1 MPKAV
6 VCRELGPPERL
17 RLETF
22 ASVPLAPGQVRV
34 AIQAAGINFPD
45 ILMAAGE
52 YQLKPE
58 LPFTPGVEAAGDVIE
73 VDGAADGVA
82 VGDRV
87 IVKMRYGAYADEA
100 VVAPSQ
106 LTPLPSTFD
115 YAEGA
120 TFLAGHS
127 TAYHALID
135 RGQIRPGEV
144 LLVHGAGGGVGLAA
158 VEIGKLL
165 GASVIAAAS
174 SEEKLAVA
182 QARGA
187 DHPVLY
193 GREPFRDAVKRI
205 TDGRGA
211 DVVFDPVGGEI
222 FEDSLRCIA
231 WGARILVIGFTG
243 GIGLARTN
251 LLDQGRERARR
262 PRWRGGAEKSSACR
276 SADQGVAG
284 LGGGRKDPPPHLAP
298 AAAGRLCAGNAA
310 LDRPQGH
317 RTRGVDDAVVCPSC
331 PAKAGHPVLRGFSIQ
346 SLPSVIT
353 GSPLSRVMTA

>member
-6 VCRELGPPERL
+6 ICRELGPPESL
-17 RLETF
+17 RLESF
-22 ASVPLAPGQVRV
+22 ASAPLAQGQVRV
-34 AIQAAGINFPD
+34 AIHAAGINFPD

-52 YQLKPE
+52 YQLKPP
-58 LPFTPGVEAAGDVIE
+58 LPFTPGVEAAGDVVE
-73 VDGAADGVA
+73 VAGDVAGVA

-87 IVKMRYGAYADEA
+87 IVKLRHGGYADEVIVTPA
-100 VVAPSQ
+100 Q
-106 LTPLPSTFD
+106 LMPLPSTFD

-120 TFLAGHS
+120 TYLAAHG

-135 RGQIRPGEV
+135 RARLQPGEV

-165 GASVIAAAS
+165 GATVIAAAS

-187 DHPVLY
+187 DHLVLY

-205 TDGRGA
+205 TDNSGA

-222 FEDSLRCIA
+222 FENSLRCMA

-251 LLDQGRERARR
+251 LLMIKGASVLGVRAGEAVRKNPALGEVR
-262 PRWRGGAEKSSACR
+262 IKALTEWAE
-276 SADQGVAG
+276 
-284 LGGGRKDPPPHLAP
+284 
-298 AAAGRLCAGNAA
+298 AGRV
-310 LDRPQGH
+310 RPNISH
-317 RTRGVDDAVVCPSC
+317 RLPLEDY
-331 PAKAGHPVLRGFSIQ
+331 AKAMRLLIDRKAIG
-346 SLPSVIT
+346 
-353 GSPLSRVMTA
+353 RVALVTKP